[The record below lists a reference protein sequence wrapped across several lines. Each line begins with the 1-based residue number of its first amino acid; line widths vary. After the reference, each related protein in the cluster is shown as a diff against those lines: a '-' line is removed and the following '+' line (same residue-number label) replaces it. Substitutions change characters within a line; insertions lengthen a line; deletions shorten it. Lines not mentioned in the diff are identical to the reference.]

1 MSDIIANLD
10 MDKIIIEKKRT
21 RQTAND
27 KEEIPLQLMEYG
39 KFYTSKIKITNQE
52 LKNKIF
58 LIQQV
63 DKTDMFNKQE
73 SDEEE
78 QDEVESEVDDEDE
91 VQNDVIIVF
100 SDENKIQYAYCSEEK
115 AYKRIL
121 KFKYKVLRLKLSKR
135 KIKLKL
141 LAYLINKYDLP
152 IQGEKLYIDQ
162 VLGKECELKETTQKL
177 TKFQMITQKDIY
189 TFSFNMDDILQDV
202 SEINGNMRMSITLDD
217 KIIDYRIGIKDKK
230 IKNKRYYYAPIKSKY
245 VKQFA
250 VHFRRTTKGNL
261 VLVKRLKEPIENTLK
276 FKIMESKIVSNILY
290 GISKLLIKVRRKSIN
305 LFYEKFSSKAE
316 EGAYDLF
323 LITKKNSTSSK
334 SYFVIDENSEDYLKI
349 KNEKNVVKKYSLK
362 YYWLVFNANNFIS
375 TEAPIHL
382 NILRSNNTALR
393 KSICDKPFIFLQ
405 HGITYMKC
413 QGDGSTFAKNKEGE
427 ATYIIVGSEKEK
439 DAVVDMLKLS
449 EEQVL
454 NTGLPIFSNIKFK
467 HINENSEDIVT
478 VMLTWKPYEE
488 QLYNFE
494 ESTYYKNTIEIYNM
508 LAKYIDKEKIVIIP
522 HPKVFELLSNT
533 DIKDRFW
540 QGKISEILAKTKMLI
555 TDYSSVCYNAFYQ
568 GAGVIFYQPDLQ
580 EYETYN
586 GPLVP
591 NDDEYIG
598 KRAFNTNE
606 LEDIVK
612 QTIKNKQIDLN
623 EIRNKE
629 FEKNYSTINEYSD
642 GKNIERIY
650 NKLKELKIIK

>member
-1 MSDIIANLD
+1 MRSIHVSLEPN
-10 MDKIIIEKKRT
+10 KIIIKKIRA
-21 RQTAND
+21 RQTEND
-27 KEEIPLQLMEYG
+27 IEEIPLQLMEYG
-39 KFYTSKIKITNQE
+39 KFYKSKIKITNQE

-63 DKTDMFNKQE
+63 DKTDIFNKQE

-91 VQNDVIIVF
+91 AQNDVIIVF
-100 SDENKIQYAYCSEEK
+100 SDEKKIRYAYCSEEK

-202 SEINGNMRMSITLDD
+202 SEINGNMRMSITVDD
-217 KIIDYRIGIKDKK
+217 KVIDYRIGIKDKK

-261 VLVKRLKEPIENTLK
+261 VLVKRLKEPIENTFK

-334 SYFVIDENSEDYLKI
+334 SYFVIDGNSEDYLKI

-598 KRAFNTNE
+598 KRAFNMNE
-606 LEDIVK
+606 LEDIVR

-650 NKLKELKIIK
+650 NKLKELNII

>member
-1 MSDIIANLD
+1 MRSIHVSLEPN
-10 MDKIIIEKKRT
+10 KIIIKKIRA
-21 RQTAND
+21 RQTEND
-27 KEEIPLQLMEYG
+27 IEEIPLQLMEYG
-39 KFYTSKIKITNQE
+39 KFYKSKIKITNQE

-63 DKTDMFNKQE
+63 DKTDIFNKQE

-91 VQNDVIIVF
+91 AQNDVIIVF
-100 SDENKIQYAYCSEEK
+100 SDEKKIRYAYCSEEK

-202 SEINGNMRMSITLDD
+202 SEINGNMRMSITVDD
-217 KIIDYRIGIKDKK
+217 KVIDYRIGIKDKK

-261 VLVKRLKEPIENTLK
+261 VLVKRLKEPIENTFK

-334 SYFVIDENSEDYLKI
+334 SYFVIDGNSEDYLKI

-413 QGDGSTFAKNKEGE
+413 QGDCSTFAKNKEGE

-598 KRAFNTNE
+598 KRAFNMNE
-606 LEDIVK
+606 LEDIVR

-650 NKLKELKIIK
+650 NKLKELNII

>member
-245 VKQFA
+245 VKKFA

-598 KRAFNTNE
+598 KRAFNMNE

>member
-250 VHFRRTTKGNL
+250 VHFRRTTRGNL

-598 KRAFNTNE
+598 KRAFNMNE